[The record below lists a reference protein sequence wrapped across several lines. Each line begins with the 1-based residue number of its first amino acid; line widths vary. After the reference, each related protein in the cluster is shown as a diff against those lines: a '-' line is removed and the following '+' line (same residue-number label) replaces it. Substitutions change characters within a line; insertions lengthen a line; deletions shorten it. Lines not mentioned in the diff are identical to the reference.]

1 MTPTTTHPLVASW
14 LRDLDLLLY
23 GIEPGERAEVLA
35 GVREHLDASL
45 PPGSGD
51 DDVRAVLAELGP
63 PQAVADEAYAGR
75 PPMAPQR
82 LVRPSPW
89 PAYCACLMNTLML
102 VVLTALALKGVN
114 SIEWLLIGTLFAIPW
129 IFLIV
134 LTSMAEAWTPSEKFT
149 SIGVVPGTLVALTLT
164 TMAVGA
170 AVPNFWIQLSVA
182 VAVIGASLWM
192 VVSLARAARR
202 RGPSG
207 SRHLS
212 L

>member
-1 MTPTTTHPLVASW
+1 M
-14 LRDLDLLLY
+14 
-23 GIEPGERAEVLA
+23 
-35 GVREHLDASL
+35 
-45 PPGSGD
+45 
-51 DDVRAVLAELGP
+51 RAVLAELGP

-89 PAYCACLMNTLML
+89 PACSACLMNTLML
-102 VVLTALALKGVN
+102 VVLTAFAFVGVN
-114 SIEWLLIGTLFAIPW
+114 SIEWLFIGTLFAIPW

-134 LTSMAEAWTPSEKFT
+134 LTSMAEAWTPSEKVT

-207 SRHLS
+207 STDLGS
-212 L
+212 